1 MLANY
6 ETVLVDVEDEVA
18 WVTLNRPDKRNAVSP
33 KLSGEMINVFRTI
46 DADPHVRVVVLTGAG
61 TSFCAGMDI
70 KELFTEHAENPQAM
84 ARGLADSRAWMWDG
98 ITRLSKPVIAMVN
111 GYCFGGGFTPVIASD
126 IAIAG
131 SEATFGLSEINWGH
145 FLGAAVSKLVVD
157 TMGRRAASY
166 YTLTGE
172 RFDAETAR
180 AFSLVTMVV
189 PQAELRARTAALAQV
204 LRSKGAEALQ
214 ANKEILRVAGDLTV
228 DQCYDYALAKQDQLR
243 ARDRAGLRNAAIDGF
258 LNAKTYKPGF
268 EGVRR

>member
-1 MLANY
+1 MQANY
-6 ETVLVDVEDEVA
+6 ESVLIEVSDEVA
-18 WVTLNRPDKRNAVSP
+18 WITLNRPEKRNAISP
-33 KLSGEMINVFRTI
+33 KLSSEMIAALRAI
-46 DADPHVRVVVLTGAG
+46 DVDPAVRVVVLTGAG
-61 TSFCAGMDI
+61 KSFCAGMDI
-70 KELFTEHAENPQAM
+70 KELFAEHAENPQAM
-84 ARGLADSRAWMWDG
+84 ARGLADARAWTWEG

-126 IAIAG
+126 IAVAG

-180 AFSLVTMVV
+180 AYGLVTTVV
-189 PQAELRARTAALAQV
+189 PQAELRERTAALAQT
-204 LRSKGAEALQ
+204 LREKGAEALQ
-214 ANKEILRVAGDLTV
+214 ANKEILRIAGDLTV

-243 ARDRAGLRNAAIDGF
+243 ARDRAGLRDAAIDGF
-258 LNAKTYKPGF
+258 LNAKAFRPGI
-268 EGVRR
+268 ESVRR

>member
-1 MLANY
+1 MAAIC
-6 ETVLVDVEDEVA
+6 ETVLVDVEDEIA

-33 KLSGEMINVFRTI
+33 QLSSEMIDVFRAI
-46 DADPHVRVVVLTGAG
+46 DVDPAVRVVVLTGAG

-70 KELFTEHAENPQAM
+70 RELFSVHADNPQAM
-84 ARGLADSRAWMWDG
+84 ARAIADSRAWMWDG

-145 FLGAAVSKLVVD
+145 FLGAAVSKLLVD

-180 AFSLVTMVV
+180 ALNVVTMVA

-214 ANKEILRVAGDLTV
+214 TNKEILRIAGDLTI
-228 DQCYDYALAKQDQLR
+228 DQCYDHALAKQDQLR
-243 ARDRAGLRNAAIDGF
+243 ARDRGGLRNAAMDGF
-258 LNAKTYKPGF
+258 LNTKTFRPGI